1 MNARRSWSSGTE
13 RRIDRL
19 SRRGQEAW
27 DTSDGS
33 EWRRTYNEAQAL
45 YETASE
51 QEFASRAVDD
61 PEHLRVLFAGG
72 IHDARSIVTMGSY
85 GLVHADLAHLAM
97 NLVGVAVLGKVLEP
111 RIGGR
116 RLLLLLLIGTAAGA
130 AVHAAIDHGYLIG
143 ISAGV
148 GALYGTA
155 LPAARNGRF
164 GAFDRLIVLLAMLF
178 VLVSL
183 AGLLL
188 PIMPGVAH
196 AAHLGGFLAGLLLS
210 HRLLP

>member
-1 MNARRSWSSGTE
+1 VQPPILNLPPTTRWTIA
-13 RRIDRL
+13 
-19 SRRGQEAW
+19 
-27 DTSDGS
+27 
-33 EWRRTYNEAQAL
+33 AL
-45 YETASE
+45 TVVWLLDVATN
-51 QEFASRAVDD
+51 
-61 PEHLRVLFAGG
+61 HMLTGLFAFRG